1 MKKTYRIKNIDCANC
16 AAKIERK
23 VAALPGVE
31 GANVNFLTQRMTI
44 VCDDALAV
52 QVTEQ
57 ATAAAKTVDGAL
69 TVRRVG

>member
-1 MKKTYRIKNIDCANC
+1 MKMVFTLNGLDCANC

-44 VCDDALAV
+44 VCDDALAT

-69 TVRRVG
+69 TVRRIG